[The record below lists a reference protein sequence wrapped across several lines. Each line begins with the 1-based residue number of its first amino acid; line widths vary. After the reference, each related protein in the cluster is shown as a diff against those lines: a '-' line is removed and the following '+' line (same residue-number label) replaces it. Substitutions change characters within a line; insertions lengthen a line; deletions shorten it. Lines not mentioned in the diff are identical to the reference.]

1 MTSIFDPPAAA
12 RTFTA
17 SDWLAAIDGALAAPP
32 PADDEPEIA
41 GDDLVLDATPAP
53 WAARGRLHRWHKAVL
68 ATVLLLALPV
78 GLYLVGWAS
87 LELAGI
93 GAAVMLLELAAWLLL
108 AWRFDRL

>member
-1 MTSIFDPPAAA
+1 MADIFYTDAPTIDGTTHPWPAAEPA
-12 RTFTA
+12 RA
-17 SDWLAAIDGALAAPP
+17 H
-32 PADDEPEIA
+32 
-41 GDDLVLDATPAP
+41 
-53 WAARGRLHRWHKAVL
+53 RRLRRWHKAVL

-108 AWRFDRL
+108 AWRFGRL